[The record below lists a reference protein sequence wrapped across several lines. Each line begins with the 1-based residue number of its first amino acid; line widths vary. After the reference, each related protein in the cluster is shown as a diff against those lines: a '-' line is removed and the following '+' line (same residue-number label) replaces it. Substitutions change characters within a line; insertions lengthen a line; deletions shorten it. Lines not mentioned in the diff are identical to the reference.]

1 MMAAPA
7 VLSPRSLAVPRQVS
21 PVLPLPLAQLGD
33 CLMRGRHRGLRPR
46 VRSIGSFRPAEPIS
60 PGATSNPRSDGWDA
74 SFISTSST
82 ATDGTEGG
90 PDYLALGPTFSELGV
105 GASASSSAPAEAA
118 RRGRPSWSWICPV
131 PERRHL
137 RFDEVIH
144 SGPVAKRSRHLGLWR
159 DRWAVLTA
167 KHLVTF
173 REPALHGQPTDSIS
187 FGEVFGVALEGV
199 CMILRLRHRECPNCG
214 VSCAS
219 ARLPW
224 QRCGQSSSSSAAIAG
239 LPNRTASAPWRL
251 PLPGAG
257 AACLCS
263 SLATQAT
270 WRETF
275 APSSACE
282 SVIE

>member
-187 FGEVFGVALEGV
+187 FGE
-199 CMILRLRHRECPNCG
+199 
-214 VSCAS
+214 
-219 ARLPW
+219 
-224 QRCGQSSSSSAAIAG
+224 
-239 LPNRTASAPWRL
+239 
-251 PLPGAG
+251 
-257 AACLCS
+257 
-263 SLATQAT
+263 
-270 WRETF
+270 
-275 APSSACE
+275 
-282 SVIE
+282 